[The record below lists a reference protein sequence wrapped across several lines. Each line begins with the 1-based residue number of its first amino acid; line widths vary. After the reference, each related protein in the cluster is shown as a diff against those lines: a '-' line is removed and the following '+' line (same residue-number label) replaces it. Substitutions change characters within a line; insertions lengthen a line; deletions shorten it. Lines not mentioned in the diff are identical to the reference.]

1 MKNQF
6 INPIL
11 SSSYVEL
18 PQSTLE
24 RGQRKDNKTISA
36 GTEKT
41 MILYYFLS
49 FIHHPTRG
57 LKSDVYYRITEKP
70 KISELSL
77 PLQWCFK
84 SDWNIFDWKKV
95 KEKIERIERMMV
107 EASRRVLLSV
117 ARTAAMPKLKIKKM
131 KSKKTKM

>member
-11 SSSYVEL
+11 SSSYVGL
-18 PQSTLE
+18 PQGTLE
-24 RGQRKDNKTISA
+24 RGQRKNNKTISA

-95 KEKIERIERMMV
+95 KEKIEKIEKTMV

-117 ARTAAMPKLKIKKM
+117 AKTAAMPKLKIKKTG
-131 KSKKTKM
+131 K

>member
-1 MKNQF
+1 MGQL
-6 INPIL
+6 INPIS
-11 SSSYVEL
+11 SSSYVGL
-18 PQSTLE
+18 PLSTLE
-24 RGQRKDNKTISA
+24 RAQRKNNKTISA
-36 GTEKT
+36 GIEKT

-95 KEKIERIERMMV
+95 KEEIESIERMMV

-117 ARTAAMPKLKIKKM
+117 AR
-131 KSKKTKM
+131 